1 MMKDKDGNVMTDE
14 KSVLRIW
21 KEYYMGLMNEENE
34 RERRGYDGERVNLEV
49 ESISKEEVRENM
61 QRMKNGKAV
70 GPDDIPVEVWK
81 CLGESLT
88 KLYNRTME
96 SERMPE
102 EWRDSVLIP
111 IFKNKGD
118 VQSCSNY
125 RGIKLI
131 GHTMKLWERIIERR
145 QRRDL
150 TFSNNSMVSC
160 QEKALQMHCLH

>member
-1 MMKDKDGNVMTDE
+1 M
-14 KSVLRIW
+14 
-21 KEYYMGLMNEENE
+21 
-34 RERRGYDGERVNLEV
+34 NLEV

-70 GPDDIPVEVWK
+70 GPDDIPVEVWI
-81 CLGESLT
+81 CLGESALKFLA

-96 SERMPE
+96 SERMQE

-111 IFKNKGD
+111 ICKNKGD

-145 QRRDL
+145 
-150 TFSNNSMVSC
+150 
-160 QEKALQMHCLH
+160 